1 MILFAPQP
9 LQEQHHHENF
19 DCGNEKKNLWL
30 QHYAL
35 RNQTCGASRA
45 FVCVDE
51 MQHIQGYYAL
61 AAAEILHGDAPGNLK
76 RNMPNPI
83 PAVVL
88 GRLAVNL
95 TVARQGIGRGLLR
108 DAFLRARQAAEHIGI
123 RAMIV
128 HAIND
133 EAKAFYMQYGFRES
147 PIHPL
152 TLITPLP

>member
-19 DCGNEKKNLWL
+19 DCGNEKMNLWL

-35 RNQTCGASRA
+35 RNQTCGASRV

-51 MQHIQGYYAL
+51 TQHIQGYYAL
-61 AAAEILHGDAPGNLK
+61 AAAEILHQDAPGNLK

-95 TVARQGIGRGLLR
+95 PVARQGIGRGLLR

-152 TLITPLP
+152 TLITQFP

>member
-1 MILFAPQP
+1 MFAPQP

-19 DCGNEKKNLWL
+19 DCGNEKMNLWL

-35 RNQTCGASRA
+35 RNQTCGASRV

-61 AAAEILHGDAPGNLK
+61 AAAEILHKDTPGNLK

-95 TVARQGIGRGLLR
+95 TATRQGLGRGLLR
-108 DAFLRARQAAEHIGI
+108 DAFLRAQQAAEHIGI
-123 RAMIV
+123 RAMVV

-152 TLITPLP
+152 TLITPLSA